1 MLETVTTTMIRR
13 PLVILLLTAATL
25 LATVPGATAQTP
37 FRPVAVVNDS
47 AITGFDIDQR
57 MRILRLLGFPTAS
70 VEALQQAALNELIE
84 DRLKLSEGA
93 RIGLN
98 PTPDGVAG
106 GYDDVASS
114 IEVATPELRTLLSN
128 QGITEQAMDD
138 FVAANVVWRS
148 LVRSRF
154 AARIEP
160 GEAEIDSEIALSAA
174 VRGVDYRLQEI
185 GLPSDDAGRSAG
197 ETLALAERLR
207 REIDSAEAFSQAARQ
222 LSRAPSAEVGG
233 ELGWVSGEALPPELS
248 EALAELQPG
257 DITRPLQVP
266 GGVSLLRLV
275 ERRRLGGDDVDAS
288 DPELRERVRRAIVRA

>member
-1 MLETVTTTMIRR
+1 KREFLAKSLLPAGLCLGAGSLAAWGVTGLM
-13 PLVILLLTAATL
+13 VICASC
-25 LATVPGATAQTP
+25 
-37 FRPVAVVNDS
+37 RSS
-47 AITGFDIDQR
+47 ASAG
-57 MRILRLLGFPTAS
+57 S
-70 VEALQQAALNELIE
+70 
-84 DRLKLSEGA
+84 KA

-98 PTPDGVAG
+98 PSPDGVAG

-233 ELGWVSGEALPPELS
+233 ELGWVSGEALPPE
-248 EALAELQPG
+248 
-257 DITRPLQVP
+257 
-266 GGVSLLRLV
+266 
-275 ERRRLGGDDVDAS
+275 
-288 DPELRERVRRAIVRA
+288 

>member
-25 LATVPGATAQTP
+25 LATVPAATAQTP

-138 FVAANVVWRS
+138 FVAAN
-148 LVRSRF
+148 
-154 AARIEP
+154 
-160 GEAEIDSEIALSAA
+160 
-174 VRGVDYRLQEI
+174 
-185 GLPSDDAGRSAG
+185 
-197 ETLALAERLR
+197 
-207 REIDSAEAFSQAARQ
+207 
-222 LSRAPSAEVGG
+222 
-233 ELGWVSGEALPPELS
+233 
-248 EALAELQPG
+248 
-257 DITRPLQVP
+257 
-266 GGVSLLRLV
+266 
-275 ERRRLGGDDVDAS
+275 
-288 DPELRERVRRAIVRA
+288 